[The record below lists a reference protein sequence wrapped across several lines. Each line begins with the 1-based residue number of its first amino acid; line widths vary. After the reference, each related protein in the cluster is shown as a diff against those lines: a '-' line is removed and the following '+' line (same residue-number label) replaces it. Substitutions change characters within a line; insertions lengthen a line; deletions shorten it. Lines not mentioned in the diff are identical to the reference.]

1 MTFDEL
7 EERARRGEPMPEGLR
22 LYEQHAYQALTLLY
36 SRYFRKEIP
45 REQASLEKKQIKRQ
59 LELAY
64 KDDNFRDNLCYH
76 HEKLL
81 RMTEATKT
89 LCRKEPTPEN
99 VIRLCDVL
107 DGLDTNDVLR
117 PVLQEEHGSRCPV
130 CEKFFEPDHAARQ
143 PNYCESCGTRLGWLP
158 GEREGAKYG

>member
-1 MTFDEL
+1 MDFTWEK
-7 EERARRGEPMPEGLR
+7 EAAMGMPMPDGLVTC
-22 LYEQHAYQALTLLY
+22 EQHAFQAMALLY
-36 SRYFRKEIP
+36 ARFNAGNIP
-45 REQASLEKKQIKRQ
+45 RERAADEKKQIKRQ

-64 KDDNFRDNLCYH
+64 EDDNFRDNLCYR

-99 VIRLCDVL
+99 ATKLCDVL
-107 DGLDTNDVLR
+107 DGLDKNDVLR
-117 PVLQEEHGSRCPV
+117 PVIHGESGVHCPV
-130 CEKFFEPDHAARQ
+130 CEMTFPEAQAARQ

-158 GEREGAKYG
+158 GEREGAK